1 MSCDLLEKLAP
12 ETRTLI
18 YKYVLTFNTP
28 LKHVHKMRPFVE
40 KSGQNTESAESNKC
54 KTETSSSEEPP
65 TANDSFNRVNASLLT
80 TCKLV
85 YKEAIAVFYKLN
97 TIAFDTAICKLR
109 NLLAL
114 HTSDLSLATQVT
126 VESVMKIDPANGRTD
141 GLGEVATF
149 SAEGFWLVFPKLKAV
164 TVYVY
169 TDAHPLAVSALFA
182 ITAKVS
188 STPGFEGVKFDG
200 VGSAIAYPNW
210 PTLPTQ
216 HTKFTL
222 VVQCRKTVDR
232 WANARVA
239 FNADDLTSISMRLV
253 HDNWKEDNA
262 PGSID
267 PIAHDFFT
275 RTHDLIVPVD
285 YPVIEHDSYE
295 YWTVADEGLRQ
306 MQLAFQRQQ
315 VAQAAQ
321 AAPVEDASS
330 DSDSDS
336 DYVPSSDEEDDEE
349 DENDEEDGG
358 RRGRRRGRR

>member
-18 YKYVLTFNTP
+18 YEYVLTFNTP

-40 KSGQNTESAESNKC
+40 KSGQNTESAESNKS
-54 KTETSSSEEPP
+54 KTETSSSEEPSA
-65 TANDSFNRVNASLLT
+65 ANDSFNRVNTSLLT
-80 TCKLV
+80 TCKLI

-97 TIAFDTAICKLR
+97 KITFDTAICKPR

-114 HTSDLSLATQVT
+114 YTSDLSLVTQVT

-182 ITAKVS
+182 ITAKLS
-188 STPGFEGVKFDG
+188 STTGFEGVKFDG
-200 VGSAIAYPNW
+200 VGSAVAHPNW

-232 WANARVA
+232 WANAREA
-239 FNADDLTSISMRLV
+239 YNADDVMSISMRLV
-253 HDNWKEDNA
+253 HYIWKEDNA
-262 PGSID
+262 PGTID
-267 PIAHDFFT
+267 PITSSPERTISSFPSTTQSLNMIASSTGLSPTRACVRCSSPSSVSNLQELLRSRLQSRTHPPILTLTLTTRRLQRKTTKATGKTGT
-275 RTHDLIVPVD
+275 RTRTSPL
-285 YPVIEHDSYE
+285 E
-295 YWTVADEGLRQ
+295 
-306 MQLAFQRQQ
+306 
-315 VAQAAQ
+315 
-321 AAPVEDASS
+321 
-330 DSDSDS
+330 
-336 DYVPSSDEEDDEE
+336 
-349 DENDEEDGG
+349 
-358 RRGRRRGRR
+358 